1 MLMILLDMYQECWEH
16 SCIVPDFSCSIC
28 LSPCFNTNA
37 KNSLIYC
44 EFQLWW
50 CSLSYPSVH
59 GSLVMALGSCSADN
73 FYHFKAE
80 HLFTSHKIRKSWCKR
95 MNNTFLQKTLEQE
108 IKFLK
113 TEVFIAGKVLAELS
127 FNLCKQSGYFCCFEW
142 RVGKLSFTYP
152 FFFFCFALLYIL
164 HWDKGLRPD
173 WSVAE
178 QLLILSFCGLTPCIA
193 L

>member
-1 MLMILLDMYQECWEH
+1 MLLWQISTLGEIYPQEMLMILLDMYQECWEH

-28 LSPCFNTNA
+28 LSPCFNTNV

-95 MNNTFLQKTLEQE
+95 MNNTFLRKTLEQE

-142 RVGKLSFTYP
+142 WVVFWGSYP
-152 FFFFCFALLYIL
+152 LHILFFFFFLLCSPLYFTL
-164 HWDKGLRPD
+164 G
-173 WSVAE
+173 
-178 QLLILSFCGLTPCIA
+178 
-193 L
+193 